1 MLLSPSVTTC
11 VSASRDPLLHV
22 SESRVSR
29 RVLLRV
35 LTGTLRSDAVSLSF
49 SLNKSGRR
57 SDCSEE
63 SVESSSLKSDESL
76 DDLSEE
82 ALEGVSDID
91 GEISVLDGRALIV
104 SELDVDEVKLD
115 PVVVK
120 LKDEVETE
128 GI

>member
-1 MLLSPSVTTC
+1 
-11 VSASRDPLLHV
+11 
-22 SESRVSR
+22 VSR